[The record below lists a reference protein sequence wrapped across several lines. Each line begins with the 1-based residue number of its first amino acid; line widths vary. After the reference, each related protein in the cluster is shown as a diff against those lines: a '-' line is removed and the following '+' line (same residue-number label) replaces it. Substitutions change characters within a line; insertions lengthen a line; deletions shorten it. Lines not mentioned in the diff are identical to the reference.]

1 MEIRI
6 KHLIQYLSEFDPE
19 TKVIL
24 DKDGWLE
31 DEIEPEDELD
41 LIDQRGCFSLGK
53 NYFCINN

>member
-1 MEIRI
+1 MEIKI

-19 TKVIL
+19 VKVIL

-31 DEIEPEDELD
+31 DEIEAEDEID
-41 LIDQRGCFSLGK
+41 LIDKRGCFSLEK